1 MKFSPRRVAA
11 MTLLAAVGCSSAP
24 PTARCPEAPKASAST
39 GTGMGTGTGT
49 GTRTESAKTDAK
61 STAPAEGTARFDLTI
76 TPDPLTSDVAIEVVA
91 EGDPSKLMAWS
102 IREPYGTFKLTSAR
116 DDSGALTPTVN
127 ADKGTI
133 TLGKPPRGALHL
145 AYTIH
150 VKPGLPN
157 QVLPVNLDPNHFEG
171 AGEALLALPVTL
183 DDQVIATSIHL
194 RGPYWQEPLASAASS
209 FGFGD
214 DREVSAPGRDL
225 RFATFLVGSIGRALF
240 DTREG
245 HDEAAWLGYTS
256 FDPRP
261 ISADVAAFRTAIR
274 EIFHESEG
282 APLTL
287 LIVADGR
294 TPGSFR
300 VTRRAS
306 SILAHVGSGEPWSAP
321 VRISV
326 ATEVIHGWIGSRLWV
341 GPDGAGR
348 EAEGYWFSEG
358 VARGLARDLLFR
370 FGLITSTELLDE
382 MHGLAGIVATS
393 PRRKDSNATLGASA
407 KDPFVA
413 PLLIARGALYAA
425 RIEASLRKKSQGNK
439 GLPDLLRALYVT
451 ASATKGPLQP
461 SDWIAALTLELDA
474 SEKIGFHKV
483 IEEGAQPDLP
493 EGLLG
498 PCFQGVSRT
507 YRAFDLGFDEPGTR
521 ANASLEI
528 VGLRPGGPAERAGL
542 RSSDVLIDAAIT
554 QGRADLKVTLVVKR
568 GEEKKTFSYL
578 PAGASAKWR
587 GWVRKRD
594 VPEDACT
601 K

>member
-1 MKFSPRRVAA
+1 MSPRRVASVA
-11 MTLLAAVGCSSAP
+11 IALLTAAGCSSAP
-24 PTARCPEAPKASAST
+24 PAARCPEGPSATSSPKPEAANP
-39 GTGMGTGTGT
+39 
-49 GTRTESAKTDAK
+49 DPK
-61 STAPAEGTARFDLTI
+61 SPRIAGGSPRLDLTI
-76 TPDPLTSDVAIEVVA
+76 TADPRTSDVAIEVVA
-91 EGDPSKLMAWS
+91 EGDPTKLLAWS
-102 IREPYGTFKLTSAR
+102 IREPYGVIKLTSLR
-116 DDSGALTPTVN
+116 DDSGPLTPTGDV
-127 ADKGTI
+127 DKGTI
-133 TLGKPPRGALHL
+133 TLEKPPRGALHL

-171 AGEALLALPVTL
+171 AGEALLALPTAL
-183 DDQVIATSIHL
+183 DDQEIATSIHL
-194 RGPYWQEPLASAASS
+194 RGPYWQEPKASAASS

-214 DREVSAPGRDL
+214 DREVSAHGRDL
-225 RFATFLVGSIGRALF
+225 RFATFLVGTIGHALF

-306 SILAHVGSGEPWSAP
+306 GILAHVGSGEPWSAP
-321 VRISV
+321 VRIAV

-341 GPDGAGR
+341 GPGGTGR

-407 KDPFVA
+407 KEPGVV
-413 PLLIARGALYAA
+413 PLLVARGALYAA
-425 RIEASLRKKSQGNK
+425 RVEALLRKKSQGKK
-439 GLPDLLRALYVT
+439 GLPELLRALYDQ
-451 ASATKGPLQP
+451 AKDKRGPLP
-461 SDWIAALTLELDA
+461 ESAWVDALGAELGDDKERFA
-474 SEKIGFHKV
+474 FGKAIML
-483 IEEGAQPDLP
+483 GAPPEVP

-498 PCFQGVSRT
+498 PCFQGAART
-507 YRAFDLGFDEPGTR
+507 YAAFDLGFDEPGTR

-542 RSSDVLIDAAIT
+542 RAGDVLIDAAVS
-554 QGRADLKVTLVVKR
+554 QGRADTKVTLVVMR
-568 GEEKKTFSYL
+568 GDEKKTIGYL

-594 VPEDACT
+594 VAEEACT

>member
-1 MKFSPRRVAA
+1 MKLSPRRVVSI
-11 MTLLAAVGCSSAP
+11 TLLAAAGCSSAP
-24 PTARCPEAPKASAST
+24 PAARCPEAPKTTTSASSEASKAT
-39 GTGMGTGTGT
+39 
-49 GTRTESAKTDAK
+49 AK
-61 STAPAEGTARFDLTI
+61 STPLAAGATRLDLTI
-76 TPDPLTSDVAIEVVA
+76 TPDPRTSDVAVEVVA
-91 EGDPSKLMAWS
+91 EGDPARLMAWS
-102 IREPYGTFKLTSAR
+102 IREPYGTFKLTSLR

-127 ADKGTI
+127 VDKGTI
-133 TLGKPPRGALHL
+133 TLEKPPRGALHL
-145 AYTIH
+145 AYTIQ

-157 QVLPVNLDPNHFEG
+157 QVFPVTLDPNHFEG
-171 AGEALLALPVTL
+171 AGEALLALPTAL

-209 FGFGD
+209 FGFGA
-214 DREVSAPGRDL
+214 DRDVSAHGRDL
-225 RFATFLVGSIGRALF
+225 RFATFLVGTMGHALF

-245 HDEAAWLGYTS
+245 HDEAVWLGYTS

-274 EIFHESEG
+274 EIFHEPTG

-287 LIVADGR
+287 MIVADGR

-341 GPDGAGR
+341 GPSGSGR

-358 VARGLARDLLFR
+358 LARGLARDLLFR

-382 MHGLAGIVATS
+382 MHGLAGILATS
-393 PRRKDSNATLGASA
+393 PRGKESNASLGASA
-407 KDPFVA
+407 KEPGVV
-413 PLLIARGALYAA
+413 PLLVARGALYAA
-425 RIEASLRKKSQGNK
+425 RIDALLRKKSLGKK
-439 GLPDLLRALYVT
+439 GLPELLRALYAT
-451 ASATKGPLQP
+451 ASEAKGALQP
-461 SDWIAALTLELDA
+461 SHWLAALKPDLDA
-474 SEKIGFHKV
+474 SEKNVFDDV
-483 IEEGAQPDLP
+483 IVGGARPDLP

-498 PCFQGVSRT
+498 PCFQGVART
-507 YRAFDLGFDEPGTR
+507 YAAFDLGFDEPGTR
-521 ANASLEI
+521 ANASLAI
-528 VGLRPGGPAERAGL
+528 VGLRPGSPAERAGL
-542 RSSDVLIDAAIT
+542 RATDVLIDAAIT
-554 QGRADLKVTLVVKR
+554 QGRADAKVTLVVER
-568 GEEKKTFSYL
+568 GGEKKTISYL
-578 PAGASAKWR
+578 PAGPSAVWR

-594 VPEDACT
+594 VPEEACT